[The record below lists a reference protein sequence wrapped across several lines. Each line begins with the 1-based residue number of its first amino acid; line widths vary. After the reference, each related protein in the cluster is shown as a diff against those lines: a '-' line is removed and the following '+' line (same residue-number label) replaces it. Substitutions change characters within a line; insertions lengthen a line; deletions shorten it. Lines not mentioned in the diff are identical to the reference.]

1 MTAEVPDAPL
11 RTMAY
16 EPGRLDETLEFLK
29 EAEFEMRSL
38 RKVRV
43 WPDRLRVYDIN
54 GDCVE
59 ILELGYTQE
68 EIMSV
73 LDAVH
78 TAYRRD
84 SILEPIDKPYKEFKT
99 GRRYPW
105 AYGRVM

>member
-1 MTAEVPDAPL
+1 MTAEVPEVPL
-11 RTMAY
+11 RTIVHKSAS
-16 EPGRLDETLEFLK
+16 LDETLEFLK
-29 EAEFEMRSL
+29 EAEFEMRAL

-43 WPDRLRVYDIN
+43 WPDRLRVYDVN

-59 ILELGYTQE
+59 ILGLGYTQE

-84 SILEPIDKPYKEFKT
+84 SISEPTDKPYKEFKT

-105 AYGRVM
+105 AHDRVM

>member
-1 MTAEVPDAPL
+1 MTAEVPEAPL
-11 RTMAY
+11 RTWDYKSDCLEGA
-16 EPGRLDETLEFLK
+16 LEFLK

-43 WPDRLRVYDIN
+43 WPDRLRVYDVN

-59 ILELGYTQE
+59 ILGLGYTDE
-68 EIMSV
+68 EIVLV

-78 TAYRRD
+78 TAYRRE
-84 SILEPIDKPYKEFKT
+84 SIREPINKPFKEFKT

-105 AYGRVM
+105 AHDRVM